1 MPDLL
6 KNPLLVVPFRYAV
19 IGLFLYG
26 CLFLLLYFLNHNPLV
41 TGRPWDFGIFLIP
54 VMIFFAIKD
63 FKTNYNAGELRFWQG
78 MTCGFVTYFGMA
90 LGTAL
95 FIYLFLTIADPSL
108 LDGYIQDRVQ
118 LLIDSK
124 EQFIEQ
130 LGEPLYHQQVEK
142 MKNTSVVVVALD
154 DFWKKLAIGLFLT
167 ILIAAILRK

>member
-1 MPDLL
+1 MRDTIR
-6 KNPLLVVPFRYAV
+6 NPLLVVPLRYAI

-26 CLFLLLYFLNHNPLV
+26 SLFLILYFLDHNPLV
-41 TGRPWDFGIFLIP
+41 TGRPWDFGFILMP
-54 VMIFFAIKD
+54 VMILFSIKD
-63 FKTNYNAGELRFWQG
+63 FRTNYNQGELRFWQG

-90 LGTAL
+90 LGAAL
-95 FIYLFLTIADPSL
+95 FIYLFLTIADPAV

-118 LLIDSK
+118 LLQGSR
-124 EQFIEQ
+124 EQFIER

-142 MKNTSVVVVALD
+142 MKNTSALVVALD